1 MPQLNKIA
9 ILCGLLFALPATAG
23 AQKLTMSFN
32 SLAAHDTN
40 RAFLRVSNRGGFG
53 LALGDADAGNFP
65 EGTLNRYIFGAGLWI
80 GGIGDV
86 DDNGQ
91 PDRIT
96 TIGYNPSNLSDLEWI
111 EGAVGF
117 GRNDSRFR
125 VLDSSNPA
133 DQADFP
139 ATLLVAPQEL
149 FAVYG
154 DRFSTFGTGQASV
167 PLGVEVRQRSFAFTE
182 VDLNTAVIFQ
192 WDFLNISDQIRDTG
206 YTIEDLWTGIVLDP
220 DIQVSPVGSVLDDTA
235 APLTVDGEEVLLIWD
250 SDFSEPAFEG
260 TPGFMAVVPLVNPGG
275 QTTITQM
282 TSQFGAD
289 VRIVPANDADQYDT
303 LAGIAPRDPTIV
315 EPGFDLRALIGW
327 GAIDLAPGAVHRTAA
342 AFVWAD
348 AAGDPP
354 SFLSPLDPALDE
366 SLPLLTDLVAAVR
379 SVRDAY
385 DQQLAGLP
393 ALLDFPG
400 DPGPGPGPG
409 ASEPGVVLQNFP
421 NPFTDQT
428 TIQYSIVDAAEV
440 QLKVFDI
447 TGREVT
453 TLADGFLE
461 PGEYSASWDGRSTLG
476 VDVPA
481 GVYVIQLV
489 TPAGTST
496 VRGLKAR

>member
-1 MPQLNKIA
+1 MPQLSKIA

-40 RAFLRVSNRGGFG
+40 RVFLRVSNRGGFG
-53 LALGDADAGNFP
+53 LALSDADGGNFP
-65 EGTLNRYIFGAGLWI
+65 QGTLNRYIFGAGLWI

-96 TIGYNPSNLSDLEWI
+96 SIGYNPSNLSDLEWI
-111 EGAVGF
+111 EGTVAF
-117 GRNDSRFR
+117 GRNDPRFR
-125 VLDSSNPA
+125 VLDSTDPN
-133 DQADFP
+133 DQDDFP
-139 ATLLVAPQEL
+139 ATPVATQEL

-167 PLGVEVRQRSFAFTE
+167 PLGVEVRQRSFTFAE

-192 WDFLNISDQIRDTG
+192 WDFLNISDQIRSTG

-235 APLTVDGEEVLLIWD
+235 APLTVDGEEILLIWD

-260 TPGFMAVVPLVNPGG
+260 VPGFMAVVPLVNPGG

-289 VRIVPANDADQYDT
+289 VRIVPTNDADQYDT

-354 SFLSPLDPALDE
+354 SFLSPLDPTLDE
-366 SLPLLTDLVAAVR
+366 DLPLLADLVAAVR

-385 DQQLAGLP
+385 DQRLAGLP

-400 DPGPGPGPG
+400 DPGPGPGSG
-409 ASEPGVVLQNFP
+409 EPGVVLQNFP

-428 TIQYSIVDAAEV
+428 TIQYSIVDAADV

-461 PGEYSASWDGRSTLG
+461 PGEYSASWDGRSTQG

-481 GVYVIQLV
+481 GVYVIRLV